1 MKQEVVNQ
9 QPPIVEPS
17 ETPKP
22 ISSVRSKPAI
32 IAVVLIVILF
42 VIATAGYFIIQN
54 KKATTSSPPISKDLS
69 ISDWKTYK
77 NDIVGF
83 SFQYPDDL
91 IADGNNLIR
100 LDSPGVNKNGP
111 LPNDP
116 DLLSIYVGIS
126 QNRFKNFEDFKSDEI
141 KNFKFFGHKGNI
153 SESTIDGVKM
163 LHIIVNS
170 EREASGYVSPGSES
184 YQAIINGYIVSI
196 SKSPQLTTRQAE
208 FEKMISTVKLF
219 KPTKS
224 LVPVFVNPATAWQQ
238 GTVAYDNASLGISFE
253 YPKSFIFNSPKIDNG
268 TIYLS
273 ITTPEVS
280 AEEAASPGFD
290 YSAYDSEAMRV
301 SISKFTNTENL
312 SLYDF
317 IAKQH
322 KTYPGNGITDTF
334 DTYKKYLTSTGIP
347 RPGSYMFNGNVSE
360 NPVKTV
366 YFEHNGSV
374 YAFNLGGG
382 RGTGQSY
389 SADADKLF
397 NKILQI
403 SRGRMRFSWPKRN
416 LHRTSDPRF
425 TWQPSKT
432 TTFKQNNRG
441 GRSSRRKK
449 NRSWISAH

>member
-1 MKQEVVNQ
+1 M
-9 QPPIVEPS
+9 
-17 ETPKP
+17 
-22 ISSVRSKPAI
+22 AI
-32 IAVVLIVILF
+32 KSRRVQLTSQALSASTFLFLSLIA
-42 VIATAGYFIIQN
+42 
-54 KKATTSSPPISKDLS
+54 S
-69 ISDWKTYK
+69 ISDSTF
-77 NDIVGF
+77 IVTQLPYLF
-83 SFQYPDDL
+83 CPTRSFCYRL
-91 IADGNNLIR
+91 KVWCCADEYC
-100 LDSPGVNKNGP
+100 
-111 LPNDP
+111 
-116 DLLSIYVGIS
+116 LSIHYFCS
-126 QNRFKNFEDFKSDEI
+126 
-141 KNFKFFGHKGNI
+141 FGK
-153 SESTIDGVKM
+153 D
-163 LHIIVNS
+163 
-170 EREASGYVSPGSES
+170 
-184 YQAIINGYIVSI
+184 
-196 SKSPQLTTRQAE
+196 
-208 FEKMISTVKLF
+208 
-219 KPTKS
+219 
-224 LVPVFVNPATAWQQ
+224 
-238 GTVAYDNASLGISFE
+238 DNASLGISFE

-397 NKILQI
+397 NKILQSI
-403 SRGRMRFSWPKRN
+403 K
-416 LHRTSDPRF
+416 
-425 TWQPSKT
+425 
-432 TTFKQNNRG
+432 FK
-441 GRSSRRKK
+441 
-449 NRSWISAH
+449 